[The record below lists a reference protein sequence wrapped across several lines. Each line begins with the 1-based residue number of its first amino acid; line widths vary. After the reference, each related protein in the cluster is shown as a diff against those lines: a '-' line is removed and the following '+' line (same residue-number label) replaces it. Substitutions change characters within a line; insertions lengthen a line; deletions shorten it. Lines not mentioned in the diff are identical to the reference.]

1 MMKRFT
7 LASFSITPK
16 FRGIEGGIADAL
28 PSAQIVFNHESA
40 RIFTNGFEEVAQTL
54 KRYSHF

>member
-1 MMKRFT
+1 MRRFT
-7 LASFSITPK
+7 LASFSMTPK
-16 FRGIEGGIADAL
+16 FREIKGVIADAL
-28 PSAQIVFNHESA
+28 PSAQIVFNHEWT